1 MKARQI
7 KPDVDEISLAFD
19 PANRKKFF
27 MQKEGGQEGMDKL
40 IEILKSKDKMF
51 KEAKIEKFLKDLDT
65 SDEVKDAVR
74 GSLKI
79 LTSYKDQ
86 IPATLNEQL
95 IKAVPELKDL
105 LSVSVPATLSDEDW
119 KKIEKEAEKRLTK
132 EIEKRLT
139 KEITAKLEKAQ
150 GDGDKQ
156 IKLLKDEIEVLRK
169 DVKTEKETAEKERDI
184 RRINEIQALIKDK
197 GIPGDPEKISK
208 VMLTLEKMSPEVSKD
223 VQEML
228 NQAGVMIK
236 ASAVFGEFGG
246 VGSGDIAAGDK
257 AYEKLND
264 MVTEAMTKDKSLS
277 VGKAWE
283 NVVRANPN
291 LYQEH
296 VKAQGATA
304 Q

>member
-1 MKARQI
+1 MSRQI

-40 IEILKSKDKMF
+40 IEILMSKDKMF
-51 KEAKIEKFLKDLDT
+51 KEAKIEKFLKDLDA
-65 SDEVKDAVR
+65 SDEVKDAIR

-86 IPATLNEQL
+86 LPATLNEQL
-95 IKAVPELKDL
+95 IKAVPELKNL
-105 LSVSVPATLSDEDW
+105 LSVSAPISDEDR
-119 KKIEKEAEKRLTK
+119 KKIEKETEKKLTK

-139 KEITAKLEKAQ
+139 KEIETKLEKAQ
-150 GDGDKQ
+150 GDDDKQ
-156 IKLLKDEIEVLRK
+156 IKLLKDEIETLRK
-169 DVKTEKETAEKERDI
+169 EIKVEKETAEKERDI
-184 RRINEIQALIKDK
+184 RRINEIKTLIKDN
-197 GIPGDPEKISK
+197 GIPGDLEKVSK

-236 ASAVFGEFGG
+236 ASAAFGEFGG
-246 VGSGDIAAGDK
+246 TGGGTDKSDK

-264 MVTEAMTKDKSLS
+264 MVTEAMTKDKTLS

-283 NVVRANPN
+283 NVVRANPD

-296 VKAQGATA
+296 VQAQGATA